1 MEAAQTGAL
10 ALSVGLNLFFP
21 FLLALNVVRHRFNV
35 DSADQVILEKVG
47 HPPSYGSHL
56 FDCRSMSTVKE

>member
-10 ALSVGLNLFFP
+10 ALSVGLNFLLAC
-21 FLLALNVVRHRFNV
+21 LLALNVVRHRFKG
-35 DSADQVILEKVG
+35 DSADQFMLEKVG

-56 FDCRSMSTVKE
+56 FDCRSMFTVKE